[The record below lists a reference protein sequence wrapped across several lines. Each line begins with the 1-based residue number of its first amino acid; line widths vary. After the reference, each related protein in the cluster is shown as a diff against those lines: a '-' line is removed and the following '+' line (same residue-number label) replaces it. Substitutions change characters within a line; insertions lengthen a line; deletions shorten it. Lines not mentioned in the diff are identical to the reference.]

1 MKFMVTF
8 TIPSD
13 KAKRDEAIA
22 RFKKTGGHPP
32 QGATLLGRWTQ
43 LDMSTVY
50 VLVESDDPKSLA
62 GYAIDWSDLLVVETA
77 PVMEDTELSDVLKRV
92 GK

>member
-1 MKFMVTF
+1 MVTF

-22 RFKKTGGHPP
+22 RFKKTGGPPP

-50 VLVESDDPKSLA
+50 VLVESDDPKALA
-62 GYAIDWSDLLVVETA
+62 GYAIDWSDLLMVETA

>member
-13 KAKRDEAIA
+13 KQKRDEAIA
-22 RFKKTGGHPP
+22 RFKKTGGQPP
-32 QGATLLGRWTQ
+32 QGAKLLGRWTQ
-43 LDMSTVY
+43 LDISKVY
-50 VLVESDDPKSLA
+50 VLIESDDPKALA
-62 GYAIDWSDLLVVETA
+62 GYAIDWSDLLEVETA
-77 PVMEDTELSDVLKRV
+77 PVLEDPELSTVLQRV

>member
-1 MKFMVTF
+1 MKFMLTF

-22 RFKKTGGHPP
+22 RFKKTGGQSP
-32 QGATLLGRWTQ
+32 QGAKLLGRWTQ
-43 LDMSTVY
+43 LDMSKVY
-50 VLVESDDPKSLA
+50 VLVESTDPKALA
-62 GYAIDWSDLLVVETA
+62 CYAIDWSDVLAVETA

-92 GK
+92 GT